1 VKSHLANQEFVVAD
15 HGVLALSLV
24 DQGISVYDIARQK
37 LVFFH
42 LALCLESRRLAYT
55 PTLVAFSVRFA
66 EPYPQGEASPQA

>member
-1 VKSHLANQEFVVAD
+1 VKSHLANQEFVVVD
-15 HGVLALSLV
+15 RGVLALSLV
-24 DQGISVYDIARQK
+24 DQGIPVYDIARQK
-37 LVFFH
+37 LVFH